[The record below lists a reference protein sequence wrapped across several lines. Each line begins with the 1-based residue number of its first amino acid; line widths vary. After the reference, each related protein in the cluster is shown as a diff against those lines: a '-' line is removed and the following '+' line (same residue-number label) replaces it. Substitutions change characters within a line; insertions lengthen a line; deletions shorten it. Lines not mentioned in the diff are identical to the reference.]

1 MKKNIFLLTFIVTFI
16 LTFFFP
22 MSYTSAQTQNSFL
35 PELKLNDKQK
45 QAESLSFSEIAL
57 VLFPFN
63 PILMIDNDKFYAGI
77 TKEISLGFIPYGRI
91 SAEYSLVFRET
102 HLNQLR
108 FSYNYDFLL
117 EAGDFAAFLLTAGGG
132 YFTDF
137 DKTGYF
143 PQASLAILFPITD
156 DIATNPYIKF
166 RYAFVNDNKGDVY
179 DLSFGL
185 GLYFSP

>member
-1 MKKNIFLLTFIVTFI
+1 MKKYFLLAIFLLVFVPVK
-16 LTFFFP
+16 LY
-22 MSYTSAQTQNSFL
+22 SQTGNDL
-35 PELKLNDKQK
+35 IPKMKLNDKQIVT
-45 QAESLSFSEIAL
+45 ESLSFSEVAL
-57 VLFPFN
+57 ALFPLN
-63 PILMIDNDKFYAGI
+63 PILMIDNGKFYAGI

-91 SAEYSLVFRET
+91 SAEYSLVFREKY
-102 HLNQLR
+102 LNQLR
-108 FSYNYDFLL
+108 FSYNYDFVI
-117 EAGDFAAFLLTAGGG
+117 EAGDFAAVLLTAGGG

-137 DKTGYF
+137 NKDGYF
-143 PQASLAILFPITD
+143 PQTSLAILFPITD